1 MRWLLVILLC
11 GWEFNG
17 QAQDL
22 TGQWT
27 GEATSSSSDQ
37 RQKLVLTITSA
48 DSSVGGVLHWY
59 FPVSHY
65 VKHLVIS
72 GRYYAHDS
80 ILTIREDNMTVNRP
94 EGGKNNIIIAGLPG
108 EQTPPD
114 AVELQKLM
122 GRPPGGFYVL
132 YFKRINHKDILEGHW
147 HSTTKNNGE
156 NLPEL
161 SIRLEKK
168 APPFIPLVITTHKKK
183 DSVQQHQMDL
193 LLSRNT
199 IVAAQIPVKG
209 IDSIRVDLY
218 DNGEIDGDSV
228 SLYLNNE
235 LILSHLKLTAQ
246 AKTLILPLDK
256 SLSVNKLILFAENLG
271 RLPPNTALMEVTVHG
286 KTYNLFLST
295 DYKRNASVEF
305 SLQE

>member
-11 GWEFNG
+11 GWQFIG

-65 VKHLVIS
+65 IKHLVIS

-80 ILTIREDNMTVNRP
+80 ILTIREDNITVNRP

-108 EQTPPD
+108 EPAPPD
-114 AVELQKLM
+114 AADLQRLM

-147 HSTTKNNGE
+147 QPTSKDATEK
-156 NLPEL
+156 LPEL

-168 APPFIPLVITTHKKK
+168 APPFIPVVITTHKKK
-183 DSVQQHQMDL
+183 DSAQQRQMDL

-199 IVAAQIPVKG
+199 IVAANIPIQG

-235 LILSHLKLTAQ
+235 LILSHCKLTAQ
-246 AKTLILPLDK
+246 PKTLTLPIDK
-256 SLSVNKLILFAENLG
+256 SLPVNRLVLFAENLG
-271 RLPPNTALMEVTVHG
+271 KLPPNTALMEVTVHG